1 MTLRL
6 ISVTCVIGNI
16 RADHYLPSVIAVRG
30 HAQKPASLALPWRK
44 ETHWLMVLFIVRES
58 RGLIRSLQGLTAE
71 T

>member
-30 HAQKPASLALPWRK
+30 HAQEPALSALPWRK
-44 ETHWLMVLFIVRES
+44 ETDWLMVLFIVRKS
-58 RGLIRSLQGLTAE
+58 RGLICSLHDLTAE